1 MKKIYTLFFGLI
13 FSLTVSAQ
21 CTELFISEYAEG
33 SSNNKYLEV
42 FNPTDASVDLS
53 DYALI
58 RNNNGGTTSPDTFFF
73 NGTLDAK
80 DVYVIANAS
89 ADSIILSY
97 ADTTGTA
104 TYYNGDDALSL
115 LKISTSTLVDN
126 IGVLGVDPGSGWAVG
141 TGFTNE
147 HTLVRKSSVDAGQT
161 DWALGAAEWDV
172 YAQNTWDY
180 AGSHRS
186 ICTGIQNA
194 GYDIEGDDSYRDF
207 WRNRDFEDQLPN
219 TNLLQITS
227 SPVHMGVKAGKFPSS
242 GDRIA
247 YQAVVVKPMT
257 NYIIKFWYTMKT
269 NNTGSATVTIL
280 EGDIRDTIN
289 VTGATIASVTV
300 NDQTDANTYV
310 QDSIEFTSGASDIAA
325 IYLTNEGEEFRFDS
339 WDIEEAQ
346 ATVVAAIQN
355 PGFDIEGDDSYRNF
369 WRNSAFEDS
378 ASSSAMIQITSGP
391 THNGSAKAAKLPSDG
406 SRAGY
411 QAVDVNPNTDYIV
424 TYWYTMKTSPAGSAN
439 VAILGMDLVDPAL
452 VAANTIASSTVID
465 QTDANTYIKDSVAF
479 NSGSSSQIAI
489 YFTNTGVESRFDSWN
504 IYEGTVVVAEP
515 TAAAP
520 DPTAD
525 AVDVISIY
533 SQSYTDPAGI
543 NYFPNWG
550 QSTQYSVF
558 EIGTDSMIKYS
569 ALNYQGVDFNA
580 SQIDASSMEMLHIDI
595 WTADVD
601 SVLIFPISRTTGE
614 KSVNN
619 VLTPGQWNSI
629 DILLSDFTSQGLS
642 MSDIFQFKFDNLG
655 LSRSAGT
662 IFIDNMYLWKEP
674 TLVYNVA
681 DIADVIMLDADLAAT
696 NEDALYEL
704 TGVVYGVD
712 LDGNAGI
719 SFTIIDETAGINIF
733 NYNDV
738 DDYVVTEGD
747 EITVKGKIDFYNGLL
762 ELFADSI
769 LVNSSGNT
777 LKSATQVEAPSE
789 ATESDFIVLRKVWIT
804 NDTTTMW
811 PNNGNVE
818 LTNDDM
824 DTFQIRIDKD
834 IPGIVGM
841 PVEFD
846 TMTITGLGGQYD
858 GSAPYN
864 EGYQIFPRGL
874 SDIAEYVDRS
884 SVRESVIKTRVYPN
898 PTSNNLTV
906 IGTQKW
912 DTYKVFNI
920 LGGIV

>member
-369 WRNSAFEDS
+369 WRNSSE
-378 ASSSAMIQITSGP
+378 
-391 THNGSAKAAKLPSDG
+391 
-406 SRAGY
+406 
-411 QAVDVNPNTDYIV
+411 
-424 TYWYTMKTSPAGSAN
+424 
-439 VAILGMDLVDPAL
+439 
-452 VAANTIASSTVID
+452 
-465 QTDANTYIKDSVAF
+465 
-479 NSGSSSQIAI
+479 
-489 YFTNTGVESRFDSWN
+489 
-504 IYEGTVVVAEP
+504 
-515 TAAAP
+515 
-520 DPTAD
+520 
-525 AVDVISIY
+525 
-533 SQSYTDPAGI
+533 
-543 NYFPNWG
+543 
-550 QSTQYSVF
+550 
-558 EIGTDSMIKYS
+558 
-569 ALNYQGVDFNA
+569 
-580 SQIDASSMEMLHIDI
+580 
-595 WTADVD
+595 
-601 SVLIFPISRTTGE
+601 
-614 KSVNN
+614 
-619 VLTPGQWNSI
+619 
-629 DILLSDFTSQGLS
+629 ILLHHLQ
-642 MSDIFQFKFDNLG
+642 
-655 LSRSAGT
+655 
-662 IFIDNMYLWKEP
+662 
-674 TLVYNVA
+674 
-681 DIADVIMLDADLAAT
+681 
-696 NEDALYEL
+696 
-704 TGVVYGVD
+704 
-712 LDGNAGI
+712 
-719 SFTIIDETAGINIF
+719 
-733 NYNDV
+733 
-738 DDYVVTEGD
+738 
-747 EITVKGKIDFYNGLL
+747 
-762 ELFADSI
+762 
-769 LVNSSGNT
+769 
-777 LKSATQVEAPSE
+777 
-789 ATESDFIVLRKVWIT
+789 
-804 NDTTTMW
+804 
-811 PNNGNVE
+811 
-818 LTNDDM
+818 
-824 DTFQIRIDKD
+824 
-834 IPGIVGM
+834 
-841 PVEFD
+841 
-846 TMTITGLGGQYD
+846 
-858 GSAPYN
+858 
-864 EGYQIFPRGL
+864 
-874 SDIAEYVDRS
+874 
-884 SVRESVIKTRVYPN
+884 
-898 PTSNNLTV
+898 
-906 IGTQKW
+906 
-912 DTYKVFNI
+912 
-920 LGGIV
+920 

>member
-1 MKKIYTLFFGLI
+1 MKKIYTLL
-13 FSLTVSAQ
+13 SLMIISLSSSAQ
-21 CTELFISEYAEG
+21 CSELFFSEYSEG
-33 SSNNKYLEV
+33 SSNNKYMEIY
-42 FNPTDASVDLS
+42 NPTNAAVDLS
-53 DYALI
+53 AYSI
-58 RNNNGGTTSPDTFFF
+58 HQIGNGGSYTNDFQLY
-73 NGTLDAK
+73 GTLASNAVFVFSTDQADASILA
-80 DVYVIANAS
+80 V
-89 ADSIILSY
+89 ADTALSY
-97 ADTTGTA
+97 PSVAHF
-104 TYYNGDDALSL
+104 NGDDCML
-115 LKISTSTLVDN
+115 LLNGTDTIDQ
-126 IGVLGVDPGSGWAVG
+126 LGERRVDPGSSWTVG
-141 TGFTNE
+141 SGSTKDY
-147 HTLVRKSSVDAGQT
+147 TLVRKFT
-161 DWALGAAEWDV
+161 
-172 YAQNTWDY
+172 
-180 AGSHRS
+180 
-186 ICTGIQNA
+186 
-194 GYDIEGDDSYRDF
+194 IEGPDTAWAS
-207 WRNRDFEDQLPN
+207 
-219 TNLLQITS
+219 TS
-227 SPVHMGVKAGKFPSS
+227 IAG
-242 GDRIA
+242 
-247 YQAVVVKPMT
+247 
-257 NYIIKFWYTMKT
+257 
-269 NNTGSATVTIL
+269 
-280 EGDIRDTIN
+280 
-289 VTGATIASVTV
+289 
-300 NDQTDANTYV
+300 
-310 QDSIEFTSGASDIAA
+310 
-325 IYLTNEGEEFRFDS
+325 
-339 WDIEEAQ
+339 WDI
-346 ATVVAAIQN
+346 
-355 PGFDIEGDDSYRNF
+355 
-369 WRNSAFEDS
+369 
-378 ASSSAMIQITSGP
+378 
-391 THNGSAKAAKLPSDG
+391 LPKNDWSNIG
-406 SRAGY
+406 
-411 QAVDVNPNTDYIV
+411 IH
-424 TYWYTMKTSPAGSAN
+424 
-439 VAILGMDLVDPAL
+439 
-452 VAANTIASSTVID
+452 SSTCHPPAA
-465 QTDANTYIKDSVAF
+465 T
-479 NSGSSSQIAI
+479 
-489 YFTNTGVESRFDSWN
+489 
-504 IYEGTVVVAEP
+504 EP
-515 TAAAP
+515 STAAA

-525 AVDVISIY
+525 QADVISLFSGVY
-533 SQSYTDPAGI
+533 NDVTVNTWRTGWSNATLTDTTADG
-543 NYFPNWG
+543 ND
-550 QSTQYSVF
+550 V
-558 EIGTDSMIKYS
+558 KRYS
-569 ALNYQGVDFNA
+569 ALDFVGIEAVGPN
-580 SQIDASSMEMLHIDI
+580 SIDASTMEYFTFDA
-595 WTADVD
+595 WTADATTYRIKLVD
-601 SVLIFPISRTTGE
+601 FGADNGFGGGDDSEHEIVFDMPAQSSWTNHT
-614 KSVNN
+614 
-619 VLTPGQWNSI
+619 I
-629 DILLSDFTSQGLS
+629 DLSDFSGLTGTSNISQL
-642 MSDIFQFKFDNLG
+642 IFSALPTVGNTLYVDNIYF
-655 LSRSAGT
+655 S
-662 IFIDNMYLWKEP
+662 KEP

-920 LGGIV
+920 LGGIVLEGSLSNNNLTVSDLNTGTYIVKLYAGENTGVARFVINR